1 MKLRLPPALLLGS
14 AFACTPEGEAARDA
28 VPPSRDVVV
37 SRGAPARGAE
47 TYDYVARR
55 PLAAVALAEA
65 RGIAPAVIQ
74 SAIDHLA
81 DSLAS
86 CVAEHGRGVAPPEG
100 AARIVAQVDPSG
112 GVAAA
117 TVRVDPGQGAAEI
130 ALLCLAAPVKGLAFP
145 PVDAGTRGFAIEAL
159 WGHVHDSR

>member
-1 MKLRLPPALLLGS
+1 MTLRLPPALLLGS
-14 AFACTPEGEAARDA
+14 AFACTPDGEAARDA

-37 SRGAPARGAE
+37 SRGAPARAE
-47 TYDYVARR
+47 AYDYIARR

-74 SAIDHLA
+74 AAIDHLA

-86 CVAEHGRGVAPPEG
+86 CVAEHGHGGAPPEG

-117 TVRVDPGQGAAEI
+117 TLRVDPGHGAAEI
-130 ALLCLAAPVKGLAFP
+130 AVLCLAAPVKGLAFA
-145 PVDAGTRGFAIEAL
+145 PVDAGARGFAIEAL
-159 WGHVHDSR
+159 WGHVPDSR